1 MLSLAPMLDIA
12 SLSCVEPPRET
23 SWAFVQPLGLVCN
36 ASSNQ
41 LSTSW
46 RTASL
51 TKPLGYMGGWESEN
65 EPVRRTGQKN
75 VEIDDRHTRPSL
87 AAN

>member
-41 LSTSW
+41 LPTS
-46 RTASL
+46 TASP
-51 TKPLGYMGGWESEN
+51 TKPLGYMGGWESES

-75 VEIDDRHTRPSL
+75 VANDDRHTRPSL